1 MTLNDMLSINIFK
14 YDESLNAIDN
24 AKNLKT
30 FIDLHKSAFEIVYNN
45 DKSHFFG
52 SIEHNQKQLK
62 EFDLKSKFNNC
73 KSVTFIK

>member
-30 FIDLHKSAFEIVYNN
+30 FIK
-45 DKSHFFG
+45 
-52 SIEHNQKQLK
+52 
-62 EFDLKSKFNNC
+62 
-73 KSVTFIK
+73 